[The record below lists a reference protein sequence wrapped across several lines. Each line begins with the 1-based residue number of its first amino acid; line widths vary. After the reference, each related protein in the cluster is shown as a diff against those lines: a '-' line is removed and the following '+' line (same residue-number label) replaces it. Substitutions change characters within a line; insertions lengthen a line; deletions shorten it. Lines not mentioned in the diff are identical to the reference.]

1 MNKIT
6 AVAPG
11 AVLAAALLGMMVS
24 VQLLTAPSAHAC
36 AQGQLEDTVTG
47 MCWTQS
53 GQGSNFGGP
62 GEGPCLPGRL
72 GNCLGTLQK
81 SSPPSIRGNGTNSS
95 VPCGFGPAGGAP
107 CGWW

>member
-1 MNKIT
+1 MTK
-6 AVAPG
+6 APS
-11 AVLAAALLGMMVS
+11 AALLVATLGGVMVS
-24 VQLLTAPSAHAC
+24 VQLLTAARAHAC
-36 AQGQLEDTVTG
+36 AQGQLEDTITG

-53 GQGSNFGGP
+53 GQGSSFGGP

-72 GNCLGTLQK
+72 GSCLGTLQK
-81 SSPPSIRGNGTNSS
+81 SSPPPLRGGDSTNSG